1 MRPERLSW
9 WLAGLVVGAG
19 SLLVLLLAFVV
30 GLPVIV
36 VVGLVGI
43 VLARNLAFTSGL
55 LIGFGGTGTALVA
68 RAVIDCAVQDLL
80 PNQGCEAQSVTP
92 FVLVV
97 TALLVIGVVLGLL
110 ARRRTRAASDGGDVP
125 GS

>member
-1 MRPERLSW
+1 
-9 WLAGLVVGAG
+9 
-19 SLLVLLLAFVV
+19 VLLFTWNLGF
-30 GLPVIV
+30 PVIIV
-36 VVGLVGI
+36 VAVLGMA
-43 VLARNLAFTSGL
+43 LARNLAFTSGL
-55 LIGFGGTGTALVA
+55 LIGFGGTATALVT